1 MADEALRVPIEIKDC
16 RFLRSDRADE
26 FARFLVETELGSYR
40 PDPELG
46 CRSPYFTPEYS
57 NDLKTEVRNHVLEQ
71 FRRYMGVM
79 VNVTISDKVEQNIT
93 ATFTCR
99 VYGTAR
105 DGQRFDLSW
114 EI

>member
-1 MADEALRVPIEIKDC
+1 MADEALRVPIEIRDC
-16 RFLRSDRADE
+16 RFLRSGRVDE
-26 FARFLVETELGSYR
+26 FARFLVETEQGSYR
-40 PDPELG
+40 PDPEFG

-71 FRRYMGVM
+71 FRRYLGVT
-79 VNVTISDKVEQNIT
+79 VNVTISDKVEHTIT

-99 VYGTAR
+99 VYGTSR

>member
-16 RFLRSDRADE
+16 RFLRSGRAEE
-26 FARFLVETELGSYR
+26 FARFLLETEQGSFR
-40 PDPELG
+40 PDPEFG
-46 CRSPYFTPEYS
+46 CRSPYFSPEYAT
-57 NDLKTEVRNHVLEQ
+57 DLKTEVRNHVLEQ
-71 FRRYMGVM
+71 FRRYMGIA
-79 VNVTISDKVEQNIT
+79 VNVTISDKVEQNIV

-99 VYGTAR
+99 VYGTSK